1 MAQPGKEQQQM
12 KGGKDPKEQVPEE
25 KDPKDVPIADPPPP
39 PHDCRNCVIERIND
53 FPPFPARRNTLRLP
67 ISVAATPTLTLTAV
81 PDDPDCPCEW
91 NNRFQIAGH
100 RIATGHSSLTRK
112 TLNAGPSPLIET
124 LRPRLSR
131 VAPLFPLAGCT
142 LTINM
147 QDLDQ
152 TLRNGIGLANKVVM
166 IEIGLQ
172 VRCAPRGRWRN
183 IRIVV
188 ED

>member
-1 MAQPGKEQQQM
+1 MVEQKKGPPKKEHIPE
-12 KGGKDPKEQVPEE
+12 KKEPVPKEPV
-25 KDPKDVPIADPPPP
+25 KDDPPVV
-39 PHDCRNCVIERIND
+39 HDCRGCVITQIQPY
-53 FPPFPARRNTLRLP
+53 PPFPNRRNTLRSP
-67 ISVAATPTLTLTAV
+67 ISVAATAQLTLTAV
-81 PDDPDCPCEW
+81 PNDPACPCEW
-91 NNRFQIAGH
+91 DNKFQIAGH
-100 RIATGHSSLTRK
+100 RIATGHTTLTRK

-131 VAPLFPLAGCT
+131 LTPLFPLAGCT

-147 QDLDQ
+147 QQLDQ

-183 IRIVV
+183 IRIVLS
-188 ED
+188 D